1 MFAGV
6 RRLCKC
12 VGDTAGPRSSIRIEA
27 VSLFDHV
34 AVVLQVCVLRS
45 NEGRYSSGEQDM
57 EDDEQDEEDDELD
70 ADEPGDGGQWRGAF
84 CRDDHAIT

>member
-34 AVVLQVCVLRS
+34 AVVLQICVRS

-57 EDDEQDEEDDELD
+57 EDDEQDEEDDELE
-70 ADEPGDGGQWRGAF
+70 AAPARHRRG
-84 CRDDHAIT
+84 RVLPR